1 MLGAILRLIA
11 AGEASRR
18 LGGYVQTTITRY
30 LVLALAASV
39 FSAASVFALLA
50 GFWALNKWLE
60 DPVLSAAFMAVI
72 LASIGFLIALI
83 AFGTTREKSRP
94 DAKQALAVTAAP
106 SPGEL
111 PTVED
116 IGRQIEHAV
125 RKHGP
130 VRVLAAAAAG
140 GVVAALL
147 AKRLG
152 RI

>member
-11 AGEASRR
+11 AGDARRR
-18 LGGYVQTTITRY
+18 LGGYVQTAVTRY
-30 LVLALAASV
+30 LVLVLAAAV
-39 FSAASVFALLA
+39 FSAAAVFALLA
-50 GFWALNKWLE
+50 GFWALNKWQQ
-60 DPVLSAAFMAVI
+60 DPVLSAAFMAAI
-72 LASIGFLIALI
+72 LASIGSLIALI
-83 AFGTTREKSRP
+83 AFGVTREKNRP
-94 DAKQALAVTAAP
+94 DARQALAVTAAP
-106 SPGEL
+106 APGEL

-130 VRVLAAAAAG
+130 VRVLAAAVAG
-140 GVVAALL
+140 GVIAGLL

>member
-11 AGEASRR
+11 AGEAGRR
-18 LGGYVQTTITRY
+18 LGGYLQTTLTRY
-30 LVLALAASV
+30 LVLALSAAV
-39 FSAASVFALLA
+39 FLAASVFALLA
-50 GFWALNKWLE
+50 GFWALNKWLQN
-60 DPVLSAAFMAVI
+60 PVLSAAFMAVI

-83 AFGTTREKSRP
+83 AFGLTKEKSRP
-94 DAKQALAVTAAP
+94 AVSQALTVTAAP
-106 SPGEL
+106 EPGQL

-140 GVVAALL
+140 GVLAGFL

>member
-11 AGEASRR
+11 AGEAGRR
-18 LGGYVQTTITRY
+18 LGGYLQTTLTRY
-30 LVLALAASV
+30 LVLALSAAV

-50 GFWALNKWLE
+50 GFWALNQWLQ
-60 DPVLSAAFMAVI
+60 DPVVSAAFMAAI
-72 LASIGFLIALI
+72 LASIGLLIALI
-83 AFGTTREKSRP
+83 AFGPTREKSRP

-106 SPGEL
+106 EPSQL

-140 GVVAALL
+140 GVIVGLL